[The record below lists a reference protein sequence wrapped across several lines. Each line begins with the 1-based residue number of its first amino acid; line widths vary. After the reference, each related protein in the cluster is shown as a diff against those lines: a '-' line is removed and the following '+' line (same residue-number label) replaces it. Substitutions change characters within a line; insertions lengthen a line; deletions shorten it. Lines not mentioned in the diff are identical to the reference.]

1 VTAVLGHR
9 RTRQRLRGGAV
20 IIGAAAAL
28 VYVAATNWAGNAVT
42 FSSVLAATIAG
53 VSVGAIYALAATGLV
68 VTYTTSGIFNFA
80 QGAIGMFMAF
90 VYWQLTQEVGLAEF
104 PAIVLVVGVIAPAT
118 GVLLDRYAMN
128 RAARSGL
135 VVQLMATVA
144 LMVFL
149 MGLAAWIWNPNESRN
164 IPYLFTDR
172 GFHIGDTFV
181 LWHRAITI
189 VAGVVIAIGLRV
201 FLRRSRTGLAMRAVV
216 DSPTLAAMYGARP
229 QRASSLAWALGS
241 SLAAL
246 AGILLAP
253 EVLMS
258 VEGLTLL
265 IVNAFAAAIIGR
277 LRSLPWTVAGGLL
290 IGLLSAFS
298 LSFLELQGR
307 WAGVQQAIPTI
318 VLFVALLALPAAP
331 IVAGRRAARLHTRV
345 PHLWEAV
352 LAGVALVALLAFF
365 TSDMATT
372 TQNRVTSGLVVALVL
387 VPLVPLIGWTGQVAL
402 APLTFAGVGA
412 YVMVEYAVDGSL
424 WGLLGAAAMAIP
436 FGLAMAL
443 PALRLQGLYFALASV
458 AFARSMELLF
468 FAQADVLAGRSE
480 VVQRPE
486 IFGVSFAEPH
496 PFLILCAI
504 AFAVIM
510 VGLVGLR
517 RSRYGRRLIA
527 MRDSSAA
534 CTTVGLDVRKIKLA
548 VFCLSAAL
556 GAVAGAL
563 LAMQRGTPTAP
574 DFSMFASLTLVMFL
588 VMGGVTL
595 IAGALF
601 AGWAGFLFSWITA
614 TWSGT
619 LATAVTRIGP
629 GGLAAGVSQNP
640 NGIAGEIARG
650 WSQLLPWRP
659 DARAAARRA
668 ALAAHGADPKVL
680 GVEVPFSE
688 ADVRR
693 MDDRLGVPVELR
705 GAGGTS

>member
-1 VTAVLGHR
+1 
-9 RTRQRLRGGAV
+9 
-20 IIGAAAAL
+20 
-28 VYVAATNWAGNAVT
+28 
-42 FSSVLAATIAG
+42 
-53 VSVGAIYALAATGLV
+53 
-68 VTYTTSGIFNFA
+68 
-80 QGAIGMFMAF
+80 
-90 VYWQLTQEVGLAEF
+90 
-104 PAIVLVVGVIAPAT
+104 
-118 GVLLDRYAMN
+118 MN

-135 VVQLMATVA
+135 AVQLMATVA

-149 MGLAAWIWNPNESRN
+149 MGLAAWIWNQNESRS

-172 GFHIGDTFV
+172 GFHIGETFV

-189 VAGVVIAIGLRV
+189 IAGVVIAIGLRL
-201 FLRRSRTGLAMRAVV
+201 FLRRSRMGLAMRAVV
-216 DSPTLAAMYGARP
+216 DSPTLAAMHGARP

-277 LRSLPWTVAGGLL
+277 LRSLPLTVAGGLL

-298 LSFLELQGR
+298 LSFLDLSGR

-331 IVAGRRAARLHTRV
+331 IVAGRRAARLHARV
-345 PHLWEAV
+345 PRLWEAALGGVFLVAV
-352 LAGVALVALLAFF
+352 LAFV
-365 TSDMATT
+365 TSGMGTT
-372 TQNRVTSGLVVALVL
+372 TQNRVITGLVVALLL

-412 YVMVEYAVDGSL
+412 FFMVEFAVDGSL
-424 WGLLGAAAMAIP
+424 WGLLGAAALAIP

-468 FAQADVLAGRSE
+468 FAQTDVLAGRFE

-486 IFGVSFAEPH
+486 IFGMSFREPH
-496 PFLILCAI
+496 AFLILCSN
-504 AFAVIM
+504 AFALVMI
-510 VGLVGLR
+510 GLIAVR
-517 RSRYGRRLIA
+517 RSRFGRRLIA
-527 MRDSSAA
+527 LRDSPAA
-534 CTTVGLDVRKIKLA
+534 CTTIGLDVRKIKLA
-548 VFCLSAAL
+548 VFCLSAVL
-556 GAVAGAL
+556 GGVAGAF

-574 DFSMFASLTLVMFL
+574 DFGMYASLLLTMFL

-601 AGWAGFLFSWITA
+601 AGWANFLFGWIA
-614 TWSGT
+614 STWTGG

-629 GGLAAGVSQNP
+629 GGLASGMSQNP

-659 DARAAARRA
+659 DAREEARRA
-668 ALAAHGADPKVL
+668 TIAAHGVDPKAL
-680 GVEVPFSE
+680 GIEIGFS
-688 ADVRR
+688 DVDIRR
-693 MDDRLGVPVELR
+693 MDDKVGVPAELR
-705 GAGGTS
+705 GAR

>member
-1 VTAVLGHR
+1 MAVIPGSRH
-9 RTRQRLRGGAV
+9 TRQRLRSGAIV
-20 IIGAAAAL
+20 FGAAAAA
-28 VYVAATNWAGNAVT
+28 VYVAANQWAGNPVT
-42 FSSVLAATIAG
+42 FSSVLNATVAG
-53 VSVGAIYALAATGLV
+53 VALGAIYALAATGLV

-90 VYWQLTQEVGLAEF
+90 IYWQLTREVGLGEL

-118 GVLLDRYAMN
+118 GVFLDRFAMS
-128 RAARSGL
+128 RAARSSL

-149 MGLAAWIWNPNESRN
+149 MGLAAWIWNQNESRS
-164 IPYLFTDR
+164 IPYLFGGR
-172 GFHIGDTFV
+172 GFRIGDTFV

-189 VAGVVIAIGLRV
+189 GLGVVIAVGLRL
-201 FLRRSRTGLAMRAVV
+201 FLQRSKIGLAMRAVV
-216 DSPTLAAMYGARP
+216 DSPTLAAMHGARP

-246 AGILLAP
+246 AGVLLAP

-277 LRSLPWTVAGGLL
+277 LRSLPLTVVGGLL
-290 IGLLSAFS
+290 IGLLSAFAV
-298 LSFLELQGR
+298 SFLDLTGR
-307 WAGVQQAIPTI
+307 WSNVPQAIPTI
-318 VLFVALLALPAAP
+318 VLFVALLVLPSAP

-345 PHLWEAV
+345 PHLWEAA
-352 LAGVALVALLAFF
+352 LAGVFIVAVLAFV
-365 TSDMATT
+365 TSGMAVT
-372 TQNRVTSGLVVALVL
+372 TQNRITSGLMVALLL

-412 YVMVEYAVDGSL
+412 FVMLEFASGGSL
-424 WGLLGAAAMAIP
+424 WGVVGAAALAIP
-436 FGLAMAL
+436 FGMAMAL
-443 PALRLQGLYFALASV
+443 PAIRLQGLYFALASV
-458 AFARSMELLF
+458 AFARTMELLF
-468 FAQADVLAGRSE
+468 FGQQDVLGSRFE

-486 IFGVSFAEPH
+486 IFGISFDDPH
-496 PFLILCAI
+496 SFLVLCAI
-504 AFAVIM
+504 AFALVMI
-510 VGLVGLR
+510 GLVALR
-517 RSRYGRRLIA
+517 RSRFGRRLVA

-534 CTTVGLDVRKIKLA
+534 CTTIGLDVRKIKLG
-548 VFCLSAAL
+548 VLCLSAAL
-556 GAVAGAL
+556 GGVAGAL

-574 DFSMFASLTLVMFL
+574 DFGMFPSLALVLFL

-601 AGWAGFLFSWITA
+601 AGWASFLFSWIAA

-619 LATAVTRIGP
+619 LVTGITRIGP

-668 ALAAHGADPKVL
+668 AIAAHGVDPKRL
-680 GVEVPFSE
+680 GIDTPFTA
-688 ADVRR
+688 ADLRR
-693 MDDRLGVPVELR
+693 MDDRLGIPVELR
-705 GAGGTS
+705 GAV